1 MVLKYVHMLQRSL
14 TYFFADDSVLFPRAN
29 LKEVGI
35 ISSLLKVYENVSSQM
50 INLQKSEFS
59 CSRNVPSPKID

>member
-14 TYFFADDSVLFPRAN
+14 TCFFADDSVLFPRAN